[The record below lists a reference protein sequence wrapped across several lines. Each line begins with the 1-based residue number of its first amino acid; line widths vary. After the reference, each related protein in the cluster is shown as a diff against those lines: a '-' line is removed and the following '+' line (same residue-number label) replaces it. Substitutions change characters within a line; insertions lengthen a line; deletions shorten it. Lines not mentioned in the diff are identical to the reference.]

1 MYKSKEAV
9 RGGGSWCFRILRA
22 SLRKR
27 LEGFRFLG
35 VRKGLLWGL
44 GDGTTQAQMGGHTL
58 IGSGTDPLSRSRGGA
73 CLRRCLSKYCF

>member
-35 VRKGLLWGL
+35 GEKRATL
-44 GDGTTQAQMGGHTL
+44 GARRWHDTSTNGWPYTNRLGGHT
-58 IGSGTDPLSRSRGGA
+58 PVAVSR
-73 CLRRCLSKYCF
+73 RRLLKTLPSK